1 MSKQSELRANV
12 RATLVSSFKKMDKE
26 RLDGFDP
33 EKVAHVIDHCFGADN
48 YIKDKVSGG
57 VHGLSIKP
65 VQMAMMI
72 EANPHKSLNGDTIA
86 SFILMFNDEEKK
98 LFHAVQPIFERIS
111 GLLAHMDKDRATLEA
126 LGVY

>member
-1 MSKQSELRANV
+1 MSKQSEMRANV
-12 RATLVSSFKKMDKE
+12 RTSLVSTFKKIPKE
-26 RLDGFDP
+26 RIDGFDP
-33 EKVAHVIDHCFGADN
+33 EKVAHVIDACFNADN
-48 YIKDKVSGG
+48 YIKDKVSGA

-72 EANPHKSLNGDTIA
+72 EANPKKALNGDTIA
-86 SFILMFNDEEKK
+86 SFILMFDEEDQM
-98 LFHAVQPIFERIS
+98 LFHAVQIIFEQIS

>member
-1 MSKQSELRANV
+1 MSKQSEMRANV
-12 RATLVSSFKKMDKE
+12 RTSLVSTFKKMPKE
-26 RLDGFDP
+26 RIDGFDP
-33 EKVAHVIDHCFGADN
+33 EKVAHVIDHCFNADN
-48 YIKDKVSGG
+48 YIKDKVSGE
-57 VHGLSIKP
+57 VHGLPIKP

-72 EANPHKSLNGDTIA
+72 EANPVKSLNGDTIA

-98 LFHAVQPIFERIS
+98 LFHAVQPIFEKIT